1 MVEDLRKD
9 AISTIAKADR
19 IEVLLFSVSL
29 AAIIESGWRALPDGY
44 IENIKNEYT
53 QADFS
58 AALERNRLAPDEENA
73 SVRETCKKV
82 DTFIRRYLLERGDN

>member
-19 IEVLLFSVSL
+19 TEILLFSVSL
-29 AAIIESGWRALPDGY
+29 AAIIESGGRPLPNGY

-58 AALERNRLAPDEENA
+58 AALERNRLALDEEDV
-73 SVRETCKKV
+73 SIRETCRKV
-82 DTFIRRYLLERGDN
+82 EAFIRRYLIERR